1 MTQGA
6 VSSRMPELPVVHLAQ
21 LVETGTWFAI
31 GGALGGAVLA
41 LLIRLRGWSWTCAL
55 PLLVAVPDTSLLRW
69 RAELSADAVA
79 VAAVSIGAWRHLAD
93 LRAGGDLAQRA
104 RDRAGPM
111 APRRR
116 WYGWRK
122 LRNGE
127 WVTSQGVAIG
137 FTPKGE
143 LVRVPVAS
151 WRAVMSLLL
160 GATGCGKTIL
170 QVLLALAAIKRGFGV
185 IYIDPKGDDFVH
197 EELRAAASRAGRQFR
212 EWDPQGKT
220 IYNPYDRGSNTE
232 IADKLLAAEVFTEP
246 HYQRLAQ
253 RYIGHV
259 IRALRLA
266 GVPVSLATVVE
277 HMHNGRLASLTRKM
291 TPTDARPLLE
301 YLETLT
307 AQQERD
313 LAGARDRLAILA
325 ESDVG
330 HLLDP
335 ATGGVQIDLRESL
348 DRGDVVLF
356 RLEADRRPLT
366 AEMLGAAIVQDLVAI
381 SQARQQGE
389 HRPALV
395 IIDEFSAFGAP
406 QTQRLFGRGRGAWLS
421 QLLGTQEVADLGPN
435 DMNALGRG
443 GGILAQVAGNI
454 EVLLCGRQ
462 NMPASAEL
470 VAAIA
475 GTRGAWITTQQTH
488 APAAGL
494 LTGLGSRS
502 RGREYVVHPDTIKS
516 LDVGEFV
523 VIEPRLGRAVT
534 VRVFHPDELRRH
546 GVEC

>member
-6 VSSRMPELPVVHLAQ
+6 VGSRMSTLPVVHLAH
-21 LVETGTWFAI
+21 LVETGAWF
-31 GGALGGAVLA
+31 ALGGVVVGLVLMVV
-41 LLIRLRGWSWTCAL
+41 IRRCGWSWTCGL
-55 PLLVAVPDTSLLRW
+55 PLVVAAPFASLLGW
-69 RAELSADAVA
+69 RAGLGYDACA
-79 VAAVSIGAWRHLAD
+79 IAAVGGGAWRHVVD

-104 RDRAGPM
+104 RDRIGPM
-111 APRRR
+111 TPIRR
-116 WYGWRK
+116 WCGWRK

-127 WVTSQGVAIG
+127 WVTSQGVVIG
-137 FTPKGE
+137 FTRKGE

-160 GATGCGKTIL
+160 GATGSGKTIL

-185 IYIDPKGDDFVH
+185 IYIDPKGDDFVQ
-197 EELRAAASRAGRQFR
+197 EELRAEAARAGRQFR
-212 EWDPQGKT
+212 PWDPQGKT
-220 IYNPYDRGSNTE
+220 IYNPYDRGTNTE

-259 IRALRLA
+259 VRALRLA
-266 GVPVSLATVVE
+266 GVPVSLAAVVE
-277 HMHNGRLASLTRKM
+277 HMHNGRLGSLTRKM
-291 TPTDARPLLE
+291 TPTDARPLLA
-301 YLETLT
+301 YLESLT
-307 AQQERD
+307 PQQERD
-313 LAGARDRLAILA
+313 VAGARDRLAILA

-330 HLLDP
+330 HLLEP
-335 ATGGVQIDLRESL
+335 ATGGEQLDLRESL

-356 RLEADRRPLT
+356 RLEADRRPLA

-381 SQARQQGE
+381 SQERQHGE
-389 HRPALV
+389 QRPALV

-435 DMNALGRG
+435 DTNVLGGG
-443 GGILAQVAGNI
+443 GGILAQVGGNI

-523 VIEPRLGRAVT
+523 VIEPRVGRAVI

>member
-6 VSSRMPELPVVHLAQ
+6 VGSRMPTLPLVHAAH
-21 LVETGTWFAI
+21 LVETGAWFAV
-31 GGALGGAVLA
+31 GGVVVGVVLM
-41 LLIRLRGWSWTCAL
+41 LVIRLRRWSWTCGL
-55 PLLVAVPDTSLLRW
+55 PLVVAAPFAWLLGW
-69 RAELSADAVA
+69 RAGIGYDACALA
-79 VAAVSIGAWRHLAD
+79 VVGGGACRHLVD

-104 RDRAGPM
+104 RDRLGPM
-111 APRRR
+111 TPIRR

-122 LRNGE
+122 LRNGK
-127 WVTSQGVAIG
+127 WVTSQGVVIG
-137 FTPKGE
+137 FTRKGE

-160 GATGCGKTIL
+160 GATGSGKTIL
-170 QVLLALAAIKRGFGV
+170 QVMLALAAIKRGFGV
-185 IYIDPKGDDFVH
+185 IYIDPKGDDFVL
-197 EELRAAASRAGRQFR
+197 EELSAAAARAGRPFR
-212 EWDPQGKT
+212 PWDPQGKT
-220 IYNPYDRGSNTE
+220 IYNPYDRGTNTE

-259 IRALRLA
+259 VRALRLA

-291 TPTDARPLLE
+291 TPSDARPLLA

-307 AQQERD
+307 PQQERD

-325 ESDVG
+325 ESDIG

-356 RLEADRRPLT
+356 RLEADRRPLA

-381 SQARQQGE
+381 SQERQHGE

-406 QTQRLFGRGRGAWLS
+406 QTQRLFGRGRGALFS
-421 QLLGTQEVADLGPN
+421 QLLGTQEVADLGPSDTN
-435 DMNALGRG
+435 VLGGG

-494 LTGLGSRS
+494 LSGLGSRS
-502 RGREYVVHPDTIKS
+502 RGREYVVHPDTIKH

-523 VIEPRLGRAVT
+523 VIEPRLGRAVI

>member
-1 MTQGA
+1 MMQGA
-6 VSSRMPELPVVHLAQ
+6 VSSRMPTLPVVHLAH

-31 GGALGGAVLA
+31 GGVVGGAVLA
-41 LLIRLRGWSWTCAL
+41 MVIPLRGWSWTCEL
-55 PLLVAVPDTSLLRW
+55 PLLVAVPEASLLSW
-69 RAELSADAVA
+69 RAELCAVAFA
-79 VAAVSIGAWRHLAD
+79 VAAVGIGAWRHLAD

-104 RDRAGPM
+104 RDRVGPM
-111 APRRR
+111 ASIRR

-127 WVTSQGVAIG
+127 WVTSQGVVIG
-137 FTPKGE
+137 FTRKGE
-143 LVRVPVAS
+143 LVRVSVAS

-160 GATGCGKTIL
+160 GATGSGKTIL
-170 QVLLALAAIKRGFGV
+170 QVLLALAAIKRGLGV
-185 IYIDPKGDDFVH
+185 IYIDPKGDDFVR
-197 EELRAAASRAGRQFR
+197 EELHAAASRAARQFR
-212 EWDPQGKT
+212 EWDPEGNT

-291 TPTDARPLLE
+291 TPTDARPLLA
-301 YLETLT
+301 YLESLT
-307 AQQERD
+307 PQQERD

-330 HLLDP
+330 HLLNP

-356 RLEADRRPLT
+356 RLEADRRPLA

-381 SQARQQGE
+381 GQERQHGE

-435 DMNALGRG
+435 DTNVLGGG

-462 NMPASAEL
+462 NMPSSAEL

-523 VIEPRLGRAVT
+523 VIEPRLGRAVI
-534 VRVFHPDELRRH
+534 VHVFHPDELRRH

>member
-1 MTQGA
+1 
-6 VSSRMPELPVVHLAQ
+6 MPELPVVHLAQ

-31 GGALGGAVLA
+31 GGVVGGAVLA
-41 LLIRLRGWSWTCAL
+41 LVIRLRGWSWTCAL
-55 PLLVAVPDTSLLRW
+55 PLLVAVPAASLLSW
-69 RAELSADAVA
+69 RAELCADAFA
-79 VAAVSIGAWRHLAD
+79 VAAVGIGGWRHLAD

-104 RDRAGPM
+104 RDHVGPM
-111 APRRR
+111 APIRR

-122 LRNGE
+122 LRTGQ
-127 WVTSQGVAIG
+127 WVTSQGVVIG
-137 FTPKGE
+137 FSRQGE
-143 LVRVPVAS
+143 LVRIPIAGY
-151 WRAVMSLLL
+151 RAVMSLLL
-160 GATGCGKTIL
+160 GATGSGKTVV
-170 QVLLALAAIKRGFGV
+170 QVLLALAAIKRKFGV
-185 IYIDPKGDDFVH
+185 IYIDPKGDDFVR
-197 EELRAAASRAGRQFR
+197 EQLRAAASRAGRHYR
-212 EWDPQGKT
+212 EFDPQGNT
-220 IYNPYDRGSNTE
+220 IYNPFDRGSNTE

-259 IRALRLA
+259 LRALRLA

-291 TPTDARPLLE
+291 SPTDARPLLA

-325 ESDVG
+325 ESDIG

-335 ATGGVQIDLRESL
+335 ATGGEQIDLRESL

-356 RLEADRRPLT
+356 RLEADRRPLA
-366 AEMLGAAIVQDLVAI
+366 AEMLGAAIIQDLVAI
-381 SQARQQGE
+381 SDERQHGE
-389 HRPALV
+389 QRPGLV

-435 DMNALGRG
+435 DANALGGG

-523 VIEPRLGRAVT
+523 VIEPRLGRATIVG
-534 VRVFHPDELRRH
+534 VFHPDELRRR

>member
-1 MTQGA
+1 
-6 VSSRMPELPVVHLAQ
+6 MPTLPVVHLAR
-21 LVETGTWFAI
+21 LVETGAWFAI
-31 GGALGGAVLA
+31 GGAVAGALVMLMV
-41 LLIRLRGWSWTCAL
+41 RRRGWSWTCGL
-55 PLLVAVPDTSLLRW
+55 PLV
-69 RAELSADAVA
+69 
-79 VAAVSIGAWRHLAD
+79 VAAPFAWLLGWHAGLGYDTCALAAVGGGAARHHVD

-104 RDRAGPM
+104 RDRIGPM
-111 APRRR
+111 TPIRR

-122 LRNGE
+122 LRTGQ
-127 WVTSQGVAIG
+127 WVTSQGVVIG
-137 FTPKGE
+137 FSRQGE
-143 LVRVPVAS
+143 LVRLPIAG

-160 GATGCGKTIL
+160 GATGSGKTIL

-185 IYIDPKGDDFVH
+185 IYIDPKGDDFVR
-197 EELRAAASRAGRQFR
+197 EELCAAASRAGRQFR

-259 IRALRLA
+259 VRALRLA

-277 HMHNGRLASLTRKM
+277 HMHNGRLASLTRQM
-291 TPTDARPLLE
+291 SPTDARPLLV
-301 YLETLT
+301 YLESVT

-313 LAGARDRLAILA
+313 IAGARDRLAILA

-330 HLLDP
+330 HLLEP
-335 ATGGVQIDLRESL
+335 ATGGEQLDLRESL

-356 RLEADRRPLT
+356 RLEADRRPLA

-381 SQARQQGE
+381 SQDRQHGE

-435 DMNALGRG
+435 TNVLGGG

-502 RGREYVVHPDTIKS
+502 RGREYVVHPDTIKT

-523 VIEPRLGRAVT
+523 VIEPRLGRAVI